1 MNSTQVAVDLA
12 KSVFQVAVSSSP
24 GRVDEEYRLSRA
36 RFQRFFAEHE
46 PVEVLMEACGT
57 AHHWGRELEALG
69 HSVSLL
75 PPADVR
81 RYRDGNKTDRAD
93 TKALLEAARNE
104 AIDTVPLK
112 TIDQQTITAL
122 HRLRSGYLQTRTAR
136 INAVRGL
143 LREFGIMIPVGA
155 RHLVPRVRAALADG
169 AVPTELEPVLEE
181 ALGEITELGHKARGI
196 ERRLKSFVQHMPE
209 AEILMSVPGIG
220 VLTATALVAFV
231 GDVRRF
237 RSGRHFAAYL
247 GLTPREHSSGLSR
260 RIGRISKRGNPYL
273 RMLLIH
279 GARSVL
285 RAAQLTDNPD
295 GLRAWALGIAARSGY
310 NTAAV
315 ALANKL
321 ARIAWRRWRDGQ
333 PFESR
338 LTA

>member
-1 MNSTQVAVDLA
+1 MNSTQIAVDLA
-12 KSVFQVAVSSSP
+12 KSVFQVAVSRAP
-24 GRVDEEYRLSRA
+24 GRIDEQHRLSRA

-46 PVEVLMEACGT
+46 PIEVLMEACGT
-57 AHHWGRELEALG
+57 AHHWGREFESLG
-69 HSVSLL
+69 HKVSLL

-81 RYRDGNKTDRAD
+81 RYRDANKTDRAD

-104 AIDTVPLK
+104 AIDFVPVK
-112 TIDQQTITAL
+112 TIDQQAITAL

-136 INAVRGL
+136 INCVRGL
-143 LREFGIMIPVGA
+143 LREFGVTIPVGA
-155 RHLVPRVRAALADG
+155 RHLVPRTQAALEDG
-169 AVPTELEPVLEE
+169 AVPTDLEPVLRDAISEIEE
-181 ALGEITELGHKARGI
+181 LRRKAQGI
-196 ERRLKSFVQHMPE
+196 EQRLKSLVKHMPD
-209 AEILMSVPGIG
+209 ASLLMSVPGIG
-220 VLTATALVAFV
+220 VLTATALVAYV
-231 GDVRRF
+231 GDVRPF

-247 GLTPREHSSGLSR
+247 GLAPREHSSGLSR
-260 RIGRISKRGNPYL
+260 RIGRISKRGNRYL

-285 RAAQLTDNPD
+285 RAAKLTEHPD
-295 GLRAWALGIAARSGY
+295 GLRTWALAVASRSGY

-338 LTA
+338 LIA

>member
-1 MNSTQVAVDLA
+1 MNSTQIAVDLA
-12 KSVFQVAVSSSP
+12 KSVFQVAVSNTP
-24 GRVDEEYRLSRA
+24 GRVDEEHRLSRA
-36 RFQRFFAEHE
+36 RFERFFAERE
-46 PVEVLMEACGT
+46 PVEVLMEACST
-57 AHHWGRELEALG
+57 AHHWGRELEGLG
-69 HSVSLL
+69 HTVSLL

-93 TKALLEAARNE
+93 AKALLEAARNE
-104 AIDTVPLK
+104 AIDAVPVK

-136 INAVRGL
+136 INCVRGL
-143 LREFGIMIPVGA
+143 LREFGVTIPVGA
-155 RHLVPRVRAALADG
+155 RHLVPRTRSAIETA
-169 AVPTELEPVLEE
+169 AVPADFGPVLED
-181 ALGEITELGHKARGI
+181 ALTEIEELKRKARAL
-196 ERRLKSFVQHMPE
+196 ELRLKRLAKHMPE
-209 AEILMSVPGIG
+209 VGILMSVPGIG
-220 VLTATALVAFV
+220 VLTATALVAYV

-260 RIGRISKRGNPYL
+260 RTGRISKRGNTYL

-285 RAAQLTDNPD
+285 RAAKLTDQPD
-295 GLRAWALGIAARSGY
+295 GLRAWALGLAARSGY

-321 ARIAWRRWRDGQ
+321 ARIAWRRWRDGM

-338 LTA
+338 PNA

>member
-12 KSVFQVAVSSSP
+12 KSVFQVAVSSTP
-24 GRVDEEYRLSRA
+24 GRIDEEHRLSRA
-36 RFQRFFAEHE
+36 RFQRFFAEHP

-69 HSVSLL
+69 HTVSLL

-104 AIDTVPLK
+104 AIDAVPLK

-143 LREFGIMIPVGA
+143 LREFGVTIPVGA
-155 RHLVPRVRAALADG
+155 RHLVPRVRAAIEIG
-169 AVPTELEPVLEE
+169 AVPTDLEPVLQDALTEIEE
-181 ALGEITELGHKARGI
+181 LRAKAHDI
-196 ERRLKSFVQHMPE
+196 ERRLKSLVRHMPE
-209 AEILMSVPGIG
+209 AEILTSVPGIG

-260 RIGRISKRGNPYL
+260 RIGRISKRGNRYL

-285 RAAQLTDNPD
+285 RAAKLTDNPD
-295 GLRAWALGIAARSGY
+295 GLRAWALGVAARSGY

-321 ARIAWRRWRDGQ
+321 ARIAWRRWRNGQ

-338 LTA
+338 HIA

>member
-1 MNSTQVAVDLA
+1 MNTTQVAVDLA
-12 KSVFQVAVSSSP
+12 KSVFQVAVSSTP
-24 GRVDEEYRLSRA
+24 GRVDEEHRLTRA
-36 RFQRFFAEHE
+36 RFQRFFTERE
-46 PVEVLMEACGT
+46 PSEVLMEACGT

-69 HSVSLL
+69 HTVSLL

-104 AIDTVPLK
+104 AIEAVPVK
-112 TIDQQTITAL
+112 TLDQQTITAL
-122 HRLRSGYLQTRTAR
+122 HRLRSGYMQTRTAR

-143 LREFGIMIPVGA
+143 LREFGITIPVGA
-155 RHLVPRVRAALADG
+155 RHLVPRVRVAIEDG
-169 AVPTELEPVLEE
+169 AVPTDLVPALEDALTEIEE
-181 ALGEITELGHKARGI
+181 IKRKSQGI
-196 ERRLKSFVQHMPE
+196 ERRLKGLAQHMPE
-209 AEILMSVPGIG
+209 AALLMSVPGIG
-220 VLTATALVAFV
+220 VLTATALVAYV

-260 RIGRISKRGNPYL
+260 RIGRISKRGNRYL

-285 RAAQLTDNPD
+285 RAAKLTEHPD
-295 GLRAWALGIAARSGY
+295 GLRTWALGIAARSGY

-333 PFESR
+333 VFEVR
-338 LTA
+338 ITA

>member
-1 MNSTQVAVDLA
+1 MNTTQVAVDLA
-12 KSVFQVAVSSSP
+12 KSVFQVAVSSTP
-24 GRVDEEYRLSRA
+24 GRVDEEHRLTRA
-36 RFQRFFAEHE
+36 RFQRFFTERE
-46 PVEVLMEACGT
+46 PSEVLMEACGT

-69 HSVSLL
+69 HTVSLL

-104 AIDTVPLK
+104 AIDAVPVK
-112 TIDQQTITAL
+112 TLDQQTITAL
-122 HRLRSGYLQTRTAR
+122 HRLRSGYMQTRTAR

-143 LREFGIMIPVGA
+143 LREFGITIPVGA
-155 RHLVPRVRAALADG
+155 RHLVPRVRVAIEDG
-169 AVPTELEPVLEE
+169 AVPTDLVPALEDALTEIEEL
-181 ALGEITELGHKARGI
+181 KRKSQGI
-196 ERRLKSFVQHMPE
+196 ERRLKGLAQHMPE
-209 AEILMSVPGIG
+209 AALLMSVPGIG
-220 VLTATALVAFV
+220 VLTATALVAYV

-260 RIGRISKRGNPYL
+260 RIGRISKRGNRYL

-285 RAAQLTDNPD
+285 RAAKLTEHPD
-295 GLRAWALGIAARSGY
+295 GLRTWALGIAARSGY

-333 PFESR
+333 VFEVR
-338 LTA
+338 ITA

>member
-1 MNSTQVAVDLA
+1 MKTTQVAVDLA
-12 KSVFQVAVSSSP
+12 KSVFQVAVSNTP
-24 GRVDEEYRLSRA
+24 GRVDEEHRLSRA
-36 RFQRFFAEHE
+36 RFQRFFTERE
-46 PVEVLMEACGT
+46 SVEVLMEACGT

-69 HSVSLL
+69 HTVSLL

-104 AIDTVPLK
+104 AIDSVPVK

-122 HRLRSGYLQTRTAR
+122 HRLRSGYVQTRTAR

-143 LREFGIMIPVGA
+143 LREFGILIPVGA
-155 RHLVPRVRAALADG
+155 RHLVPRVRAAIEDAALPTDL
-169 AVPTELEPVLEE
+169 VPALQDALTEIEE
-181 ALGEITELGHKARGI
+181 LKRKAQDI
-196 ERRLKSFVQHMPE
+196 ERSLKGLAQHMPE
-209 AEILMSVPGIG
+209 VALLMSVPGIG
-220 VLTATALVAFV
+220 VLTATALVAYV

-260 RIGRISKRGNPYL
+260 RIGRISKRGNRYL

-285 RAAQLTDNPD
+285 RAAKLTEHPD
-295 GLRAWALGIAARSGY
+295 GLRTWALSIAARCGY

-333 PFESR
+333 PFEVR
-338 LTA
+338 FTT

>member
-12 KSVFQVAVSSSP
+12 KSVFQVAVSSTP
-24 GRVDEEYRLSRA
+24 GRIDQQHRLSRA
-36 RFQRFFAEHE
+36 RFQRFFAERE
-46 PVEVLMEACGT
+46 SVEVLMEACGT

-104 AIDTVPLK
+104 AIDAVPVK
-112 TIDQQTITAL
+112 TLDQQTITAL

-136 INAVRGL
+136 INCVRGL
-143 LREFGIMIPVGA
+143 LREFGITIPVGA
-155 RHLVPRVRAALADG
+155 RHLVPRTQAAIEDG
-169 AVPTELEPVLEE
+169 AVPLDLESVLRDALTEIEE
-181 ALGEITELGHKARGI
+181 LRRKAHDIEHK
-196 ERRLKSFVQHMPE
+196 LKSLVRHMPE
-209 AEILMSVPGIG
+209 ASLLMSVPGIG
-220 VLTATALVAFV
+220 VLTATALVAYV

-247 GLTPREHSSGLSR
+247 GLTPREHSSGLTR
-260 RIGRISKRGNPYL
+260 RIGRISKRGNRYL

-285 RAAQLTDNPD
+285 RAAKLYEHPD
-295 GLRAWALGIAARSGY
+295 GLRSWALAVASRSGH

-321 ARIAWRRWRDGQ
+321 ARIAWRVWRDGRA
-333 PFESR
+333 FESR